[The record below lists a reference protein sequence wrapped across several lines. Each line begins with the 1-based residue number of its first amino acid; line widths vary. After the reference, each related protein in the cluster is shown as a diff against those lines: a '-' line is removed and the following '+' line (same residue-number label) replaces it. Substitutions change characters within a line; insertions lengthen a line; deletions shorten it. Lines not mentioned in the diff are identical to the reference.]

1 MNYYQ
6 HHIGD
11 FNNATRHLS
20 LVERAIYRDLLDMYY
35 DTEKPIDA
43 SNLERLARRLQCTTE
58 DQTSA
63 LKYILD
69 EFFTLEDG
77 AYINNRCERE
87 IAEYHGKRKQASD
100 AGKASAK
107 KRAAKKQ
114 QDPNGGSSND
124 DRSNSGSSTTVEGQL
139 SENPTTVEETLNGN
153 LTDEQPTINHKPL
166 TNNHEPITS
175 IYSSGSSNACEE
187 KISFPPIQFSQYQA
201 EDHKR
206 YSILECVHVYPI
218 HYDFIEL
225 GKQRNPGLPEQDLI
239 AMFTNFGDFF
249 SAKSDSKNTPS
260 LWLVKWF
267 TWIQNNKDE
276 VRRLREAKSLPKKQK
291 SFSNSAGRTQSEVS
305 DWMSEIGGDD
315 QPAMRDVHE
324 VEGGKYA

>member
-58 DQTSA
+58 DQTAA
-63 LKYILD
+63 LKYVLE
-69 EFFTLEDG
+69 EFFTLQDG

-107 KRAAKKQ
+107 KRAEKKQ
-114 QDPNGGSSND
+114 QDPNGGSSNAKQSND
-124 DRSNSGSSTTVEGQL
+124 DSSTDVEDQSNENSTTVEAA
-139 SENPTTVEETLNGN
+139 LNEN

-166 TNNHEPITS
+166 TINQEPVTNN
-175 IYSSGSSNACEE
+175 YSGSSNTREQD
-187 KISFPPIQFSQYQA
+187 FPLPPIQFSQYQP

-206 YSILECVHVYPI
+206 YSVLECVNVYPI

-225 GKQRNPGLPEQDLI
+225 GKQRNPELPEQDLI
-239 AMFTNFGDFF
+239 SMFTNFGDFF
-249 SAKSDSKNTPS
+249 SAKADSKNTPS

-276 VRRLREAKSLPKKQK
+276 VRRQREAKSQPQKQK
-291 SFSNSAGRTQSEVS
+291 SSSGAANRTQNEVS
-305 DWMSEIGGDD
+305 DWMSEIGSND

-324 VEGGKYA
+324 VEGVKYA

>member
-58 DQTSA
+58 DQTAA
-63 LKYILD
+63 LKYVLE
-69 EFFTLEDG
+69 EFFTLQDG

-107 KRAAKKQ
+107 KRAEKKQ
-114 QDPNGGSSND
+114 QDPNGGSSNAKQSND
-124 DRSNSGSSTTVEGQL
+124 DSSTDVEDQSNENSTTVEAA
-139 SENPTTVEETLNGN
+139 LNEN

-166 TNNHEPITS
+166 TINQEPVTNN
-175 IYSSGSSNACEE
+175 YSGSSNTREQD
-187 KISFPPIQFSQYQA
+187 FPLPPIQFSQYQP

-206 YSILECVHVYPI
+206 YSVLECVNVYPI

-225 GKQRNPGLPEQDLI
+225 GKQRNPDLLEQDLI
-239 AMFTNFGDFF
+239 SMFTNFGDFF
-249 SAKSDSKNTPS
+249 SAKADSKNTPS

-276 VRRLREAKSLPKKQK
+276 VRRQREAKSQPQKPK
-291 SFSNSAGRTQSEVS
+291 SFSGAASRTQNEVS
-305 DWMSEIGGDD
+305 DWMSEIGSND

-324 VEGGKYA
+324 VEGVKYA

>member
-43 SNLERLARRLQCTTE
+43 SNLERLARRLQCTAE
-58 DQTSA
+58 DQTAA
-63 LKYILD
+63 LKYVLD

-77 AYINNRCERE
+77 VYINNRCERE

-107 KRAAKKQ
+107 KRAEKKQ
-114 QDPNGGSSND
+114 RNSDGGSSND
-124 DRSNSGSSTTVEGQL
+124 DHSNSRSSTDVEGQL
-139 SENPTTVEETLNGN
+139 NENPTTVEAALNGN
-153 LTDEQPTINHKPL
+153 LTDVQPTINHKPL

-276 VRRLREAKSLPKKQK
+276 VRRLREAKK
-291 SFSNSAGRTQSEVS
+291 SAPAAKPSGYQSRAAREAQE
-305 DWMSEIGGDD
+305 WFAELG
-315 QPAMRDVHE
+315 QPEEQAIIDIHA
-324 VEGGKYA
+324 VEGVGHA

>member
-58 DQTSA
+58 DQTAA
-63 LKYILD
+63 LKYVLE
-69 EFFTLEDG
+69 EFFTLQDG

-87 IAEYHGKRKQASD
+87 IAEFHGKRKQASE

-107 KRAAKKQ
+107 KRAEKKR
-114 QDPNGGSSND
+114 QDPNGGSSNAKQ
-124 DRSNSGSSTTVEGQL
+124 SNGDSSTDVEDQSNENSTTVEAA
-139 SENPTTVEETLNGN
+139 LNEN

-166 TNNHEPITS
+166 TINQEPVTNN
-175 IYSSGSSNACEE
+175 YSGSSNTREQD
-187 KISFPPIQFSQYQA
+187 FPLPPIQFSQYQA

-206 YSILECVHVYPI
+206 YSVLECVNVYPI

-225 GKQRNPGLPEQDLI
+225 GKQRNPELLEQDLVS
-239 AMFTNFGDFF
+239 MFTNFGDFF
-249 SAKSDSKNTPS
+249 SAKADSKNTPS

-276 VRRLREAKSLPKKQK
+276 VRRQREAKSQPQKPK
-291 SFSNSAGRTQSEVS
+291 SFSGAASRTQNEVS
-305 DWMSEIGGDD
+305 DWMSEIGSND

-324 VEGGKYA
+324 VEGVKYA

>member
-58 DQTSA
+58 DQTAA
-63 LKYILD
+63 LKYVLE
-69 EFFTLEDG
+69 EFFTLQDG

-87 IAEYHGKRKQASD
+87 IAEFHGKRKQASE

-107 KRAAKKQ
+107 KRAEKKR
-114 QDPNGGSSND
+114 QDPNGGSSNAKQ
-124 DRSNSGSSTTVEGQL
+124 SNGDSSTDVEDQSNENSTTVEAA
-139 SENPTTVEETLNGN
+139 LNEN

-166 TNNHEPITS
+166 TINQEPVTNN
-175 IYSSGSSNACEE
+175 YSGSSNTREQD
-187 KISFPPIQFSQYQA
+187 FPLPPIQFSQYQP

-206 YSILECVHVYPI
+206 YSVLECVNVYPI

-225 GKQRNPGLPEQDLI
+225 GKQRNPELPEQDLI
-239 AMFTNFGDFF
+239 SMFTNFGDFF
-249 SAKSDSKNTPS
+249 SAKADSKNTPS

-276 VRRLREAKSLPKKQK
+276 VRRQREAKSQLQKPK
-291 SFSNSAGRTQSEVS
+291 SFSGAASRTQNEVS
-305 DWMSEIGGDD
+305 DWMSEIGSND

-324 VEGGKYA
+324 VEGVKYA

>member
-58 DQTSA
+58 DQTAA
-63 LKYILD
+63 LKYVLE
-69 EFFTLEDG
+69 EFFTLQDG

-87 IAEYHGKRKQASD
+87 IAEFHGKRKQASE

-107 KRAAKKQ
+107 KRAEKKR
-114 QDPNGGSSND
+114 QDPNGGSSNAEQ
-124 DRSNSGSSTTVEGQL
+124 SNGDSSTDVEDQ
-139 SENPTTVEETLNGN
+139 SNENSTNVEAALNEN

-166 TNNHEPITS
+166 TINQEPVTNN
-175 IYSSGSSNACEE
+175 YSGSSNTREQD
-187 KISFPPIQFSQYQA
+187 FPLPPIQFSQYQP

-206 YSILECVHVYPI
+206 YSVLECVNVYPI

-225 GKQRNPGLPEQDLI
+225 GKQRNPELPEQDLI
-239 AMFTNFGDFF
+239 SMFTNFGDFF
-249 SAKSDSKNTPS
+249 SAKADSKNTPS

-276 VRRLREAKSLPKKQK
+276 VRRQREAKSQPQKPK
-291 SFSNSAGRTQSEVS
+291 SFSGAASRTQNEVS
-305 DWMSEIGGDD
+305 DWMSEIGSND

-324 VEGGKYA
+324 VEGVKYA

>member
-58 DQTSA
+58 DQTAA
-63 LKYILD
+63 LKYVLE
-69 EFFTLEDG
+69 EFFTLQDG

-107 KRAAKKQ
+107 KRAEKKQ
-114 QDPNGGSSND
+114 QDPNGGSSNAKQSND
-124 DRSNSGSSTTVEGQL
+124 DSSTDVEDQSNENSTTVEAA
-139 SENPTTVEETLNGN
+139 LNEN

-166 TNNHEPITS
+166 TINQEPVTNN
-175 IYSSGSSNACEE
+175 YSGSSNTREQD
-187 KISFPPIQFSQYQA
+187 FPLPPIQFSQYQP

-206 YSILECVHVYPI
+206 YSVLECVNVYPI

-225 GKQRNPGLPEQDLI
+225 GKQRNPELPEQDLI
-239 AMFTNFGDFF
+239 SMFTNFGDFF
-249 SAKSDSKNTPS
+249 SAKADSKNTPS

-276 VRRLREAKSLPKKQK
+276 VRRQREAKSQPQKPK
-291 SFSNSAGRTQSEVS
+291 SFSGAASRTQNEVS
-305 DWMSEIGGDD
+305 DWMSEIGSND

-324 VEGGKYA
+324 VEGVKYA

>member
-43 SNLERLARRLQCTTE
+43 SNLERLARRLQCATE
-58 DQTSA
+58 DQTAA
-63 LKYILD
+63 LKYVLE
-69 EFFTLEDG
+69 EFFTLQDG

-107 KRAAKKQ
+107 KRAEKKQ
-114 QDPNGGSSND
+114 QDPNGGSSNAKQSND
-124 DRSNSGSSTTVEGQL
+124 DSSTDVEDQSNENSTTVEAA
-139 SENPTTVEETLNGN
+139 LNEN

-166 TNNHEPITS
+166 TINQEPVTNN
-175 IYSSGSSNACEE
+175 YSGSSNTREQD
-187 KISFPPIQFSQYQA
+187 FPLPPIQFSQYQP

-206 YSILECVHVYPI
+206 YSVLECVNVYPI

-225 GKQRNPGLPEQDLI
+225 GKQRNPDLLEQDLI
-239 AMFTNFGDFF
+239 SMFTNFGDFF
-249 SAKSDSKNTPS
+249 SAKADSKNTPS

-276 VRRLREAKSLPKKQK
+276 VRRQREAKSQPQKPK
-291 SFSNSAGRTQSEVS
+291 SFSGAASRTQNEVS
-305 DWMSEIGGDD
+305 DWMSEIGSND

-324 VEGGKYA
+324 VEGVKYA

>member
-58 DQTSA
+58 DQTAA
-63 LKYILD
+63 LKYVLE
-69 EFFTLEDG
+69 EFFTLQDG

-107 KRAAKKQ
+107 KRAEKKQ
-114 QDPNGGSSND
+114 QDPNGGSSNAKQSND
-124 DRSNSGSSTTVEGQL
+124 DSSTDVEDQSNENSTTVEAA
-139 SENPTTVEETLNGN
+139 LNEN

-166 TNNHEPITS
+166 TINQEPVTNN
-175 IYSSGSSNACEE
+175 YSGSSNTREQD
-187 KISFPPIQFSQYQA
+187 FPLPPIQFSQYQP

-206 YSILECVHVYPI
+206 YSVLECVNVYPI

-225 GKQRNPGLPEQDLI
+225 GKQRNPDLLEQDLI
-239 AMFTNFGDFF
+239 SMFTNFGDFF
-249 SAKSDSKNTPS
+249 SAKVDSKNTPS

-276 VRRLREAKSLPKKQK
+276 VRRQREAKSQPQKPK
-291 SFSNSAGRTQSEVS
+291 SFSGAASRTQNEVS
-305 DWMSEIGGDD
+305 DWMSEIGSND

-324 VEGGKYA
+324 VEGVKYA